1 MIDATDKG
9 AAYSFLTP
17 FPRGPR
23 GETTAKVERALRD
36 AIVGLDFAPGE
47 FIDKARVCE
56 RLGVSRFPVSE
67 ALGRLAA
74 EGLVEILPQRG
85 TRAARI
91 RLPEI
96 VESMLIRRALEA
108 MVAEA
113 AALRLPPGVMAEL
126 EANVAEQAA
135 AVARRDRPG
144 FYRLD
149 LAFHERLVEGLGLS
163 RVAAV
168 IEASRA
174 NVDRVRRLLSSPR
187 RHAVTLAEHRTLLA
201 AIRARDPQAARHAM
215 EDHLDAVMEELRRFS
230 AAHPDVFEG
239 PVSGSRAETRAGAP
253 GDEASLAAAAAMP

>member
-1 MIDATDKG
+1 MNDGSDKG
-9 AAYSFLTP
+9 AVYSFLSP

-23 GETTAKVERALRD
+23 GETTAKVERALRA
-36 AIVGLDFAPGE
+36 AIVGLDFAPGA

-96 VESMLIRRALEA
+96 VEAMLIRRALEA
-108 MVAEA
+108 MVAET
-113 AALRLPPGVMAEL
+113 AALRLPREALDEL
-126 EANVAEQAA
+126 EASLEEQAA
-135 AVARRDRPG
+135 AVARGDRPG

-149 LAFHERLVEGLGLS
+149 LAFHERLVEGLGLL

-201 AIRARDPQAARHAM
+201 AIRARDPLAARRAM
-215 EDHLDAVMEELRRFS
+215 QDHLDAVMDELQRFS
-230 AAHPDVFEG
+230 AAHPEVFEG
-239 PVSGSRAETRAGAP
+239 AVPEAQPPSP
-253 GDEASLAAAAAMP
+253 DASLAAAAAMP